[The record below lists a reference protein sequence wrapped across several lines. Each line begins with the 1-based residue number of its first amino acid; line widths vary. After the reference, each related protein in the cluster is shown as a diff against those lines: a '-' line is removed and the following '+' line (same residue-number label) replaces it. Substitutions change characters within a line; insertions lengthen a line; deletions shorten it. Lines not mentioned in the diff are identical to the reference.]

1 MTREEANRIADA
13 ILEAE
18 SAERERCAK
27 MLEDRAS
34 TLSVSGRPVFTAY
47 AAAEELDEI
56 AKRIKEG
63 GHA

>member
-18 SAERERCAK
+18 SAERERCARIADLWVNSK
-27 MLEDRAS
+27 SCDPAEPCDCIR
-34 TLSVSGRPVFTAY
+34 TA
-47 AAAEELDEI
+47 AEI
-56 AKRIKEG
+56 AKRIREG